1 MQCKDSGARWRCS
14 QNSTVMTYH
23 TDLVMHVVASHDDSQ
38 TFCGALAKCHPS
50 RLILVVS
57 RRRGRHRLHLGC
69 LQNCCSE
76 AQSLN
81 LSMSTNAVDSE
92 NILFS
97 RACYS
102 HTMSRAGIWRPY
114 NMGRDWILRSNVQ
127 HWASRKQPPSNRTSA
142 WVSLS
147 VCSEDRSL

>member
-102 HTMSRAGIWRPY
+102 HTMSRAGI
-114 NMGRDWILRSNVQ
+114 LEAVQ
-127 HWASRKQPPSNRTSA
+127 HGTRLDPPIECPALGITKAAPSNRTSA